1 MVIVALDFENYQ
13 KVEEFLNPFE
23 TPIYVKVGMELF
35 YQEGIEVI
43 KAIKAKGHK
52 VFLDLKL
59 HDIPNTVYHAS
70 KCLANLDVD
79 IINCHAAGGIQ
90 MMKAC
95 LEGVMEVSAQKNLAK
110 RPLVI
115 AVTQL
120 TSTSKQMMNQEL
132 GINGEVVDTVVQY
145 AQNAKIAG
153 LDGVVCSP
161 LEAQKVKEVCGQDF
175 ITVTPGIRPTSTQAN
190 DQVRITTPQ
199 MAKKMGCD
207 FIVVGRPIT
216 KAQNPKEAYMNIKKE
231 FLGE

>member
-1 MVIVALDFENYQ
+1 
-13 KVEEFLNPFE
+13 
-23 TPIYVKVGMELF
+23 
-35 YQEGIEVI
+35 
-43 KAIKAKGHK
+43 
-52 VFLDLKL
+52 
-59 HDIPNTVYHAS
+59 
-70 KCLANLDVD
+70 
-79 IINCHAAGGIQ
+79 
-90 MMKAC
+90 
-95 LEGVMEVSAQKNLAK
+95 
-110 RPLVI
+110 VI

>member
-1 MVIVALDFENYQ
+1 MFRRSD
-13 KVEEFLNPFE
+13 
-23 TPIYVKVGMELF
+23 
-35 YQEGIEVI
+35 GI
-43 KAIKAKGHK
+43 
-52 VFLDLKL
+52 
-59 HDIPNTVYHAS
+59 
-70 KCLANLDVD
+70 
-79 IINCHAAGGIQ
+79 
-90 MMKAC
+90 
-95 LEGVMEVSAQKNLAK
+95 SAQKNLAK

>member
-1 MVIVALDFENYQ
+1 MCIRD
-13 KVEEFLNPFE
+13 
-23 TPIYVKVGMELF
+23 
-35 YQEGIEVI
+35 
-43 KAIKAKGHK
+43 
-52 VFLDLKL
+52 
-59 HDIPNTVYHAS
+59 S
-70 KCLANLDVD
+70 
-79 IINCHAAGGIQ
+79 CHAAGGIQ

-231 FLGE
+231 ILGE

>member
-1 MVIVALDFENYQ
+1 
-13 KVEEFLNPFE
+13 
-23 TPIYVKVGMELF
+23 
-35 YQEGIEVI
+35 
-43 KAIKAKGHK
+43 
-52 VFLDLKL
+52 
-59 HDIPNTVYHAS
+59 
-70 KCLANLDVD
+70 
-79 IINCHAAGGIQ
+79 

-145 AQNAKIAG
+145 AQNAKIAR

>member
-1 MVIVALDFENYQ
+1 M
-13 KVEEFLNPFE
+13 
-23 TPIYVKVGMELF
+23 
-35 YQEGIEVI
+35 
-43 KAIKAKGHK
+43 
-52 VFLDLKL
+52 
-59 HDIPNTVYHAS
+59 
-70 KCLANLDVD
+70 
-79 IINCHAAGGIQ
+79 
-90 MMKAC
+90 
-95 LEGVMEVSAQKNLAK
+95 
-110 RPLVI
+110 
-115 AVTQL
+115 
-120 TSTSKQMMNQEL
+120 
-132 GINGEVVDTVVQY
+132 VDTVVQY
-145 AQNAKIAG
+145 AQNAKIAR